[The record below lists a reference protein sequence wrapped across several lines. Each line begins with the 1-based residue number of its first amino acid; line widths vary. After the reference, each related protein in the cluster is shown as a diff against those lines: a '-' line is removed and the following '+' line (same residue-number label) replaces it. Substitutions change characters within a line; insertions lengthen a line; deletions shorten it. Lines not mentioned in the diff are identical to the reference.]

1 MEILMKLLWNAIAIA
16 LLTIAVSAEANESD
30 GEPPWH
36 LERDKQGVQIFTR
49 SVDGSPYDEV
59 KGVTLVTAKLS
70 SLVALI
76 RDTRACSDW
85 ADLCKESR
93 LHESISAT
101 EHYVYTL
108 NDLPWPVANRDV
120 LAHVIW
126 QQNPENLQ
134 VTMRSQATTGLLEKN
149 KGVVRLTQAKA
160 SWVFKPLGDGQVEV
174 TTMAHVNPG
183 GPLPGWMTNLFL
195 LDSPFNT
202 LVKLKKA
209 VNQPKYEQANVVF
222 IREPEQ

>member
-1 MEILMKLLWNAIAIA
+1 MKFLWGCAAIAIMA
-16 LLTIAVSAEANESD
+16 FTASIEANEIDS
-30 GEPPWH
+30 ENPWQ
-36 LERDKQGVQIFTR
+36 LERDKQGVQIYTR
-49 SVDGSPYDEV
+49 SVKGSPYDEI

-76 RDTRACSDW
+76 RDTEACSDW
-85 ADLCKESR
+85 ADLCKESK

-101 EHYVYTL
+101 EHYIYTL

-126 QQNPENLQ
+126 RQNPEDLQ
-134 VTMRSQATTGLLEKN
+134 VTMQSQATTGLLEKN
-149 KGVVRLTQAKA
+149 KGTVRLTQAKA
-160 SWVFKPLGDGQVEV
+160 SWIFKPLGDGKIEV

-195 LDSPFNT
+195 IDSPFNT

-209 VNQPKYEQANVVF
+209 VNQPKYEQASVAF
-222 IREPEQ
+222 IRDPE

>member
-1 MEILMKLLWNAIAIA
+1 MKLLWSGTAIV
-16 LLTIAVSAEANESD
+16 LLTIAASAVANESD
-30 GEPPWH
+30 GENPWH
-36 LERDKQGVQIFTR
+36 LERDKQGVQIYTR
-49 SVDGSPYDEV
+49 SVKGSPYDEV
-59 KGVTLVTAKLS
+59 KGVTVIAAKLS

-76 RDTRACSDW
+76 RDTKACPDW

-93 LHESISAT
+93 LHESISET

-108 NDLPWPVANRDV
+108 NDLPWPIANRDV

-134 VTMRSQATTGLLEKN
+134 VTMQSQATIGLLEKN
-149 KGVVRLTQAKA
+149 KGIVRLTQFKG
-160 SWVFKPLGDGQVEV
+160 SWIFKPLGGGQIEV

-183 GPLPGWMTNLFL
+183 GALQGWMTNLFL
-195 LDSPFNT
+195 VDAPFNT
-202 LVKLKKA
+202 LVKLKRA
-209 VNQPKYEQANVVF
+209 VKQPKYAEVNVMF